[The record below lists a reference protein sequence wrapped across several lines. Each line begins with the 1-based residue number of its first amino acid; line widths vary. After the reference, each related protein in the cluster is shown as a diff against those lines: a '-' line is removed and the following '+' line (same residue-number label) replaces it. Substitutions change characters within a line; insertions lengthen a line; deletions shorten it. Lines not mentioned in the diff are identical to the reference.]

1 MVGVPQAP
9 LAKEMQEVTS
19 KQTITAAEVEVQ
31 CQADFPEVFQ
41 INLFYISLNEPV
53 NENYSLLFL
62 ISNLC

>member
-31 CQADFPEVFQ
+31 CQGFPGG
-41 INLFYISLNEPV
+41 
-53 NENYSLLFL
+53 
-62 ISNLC
+62 ISNEFILYLS